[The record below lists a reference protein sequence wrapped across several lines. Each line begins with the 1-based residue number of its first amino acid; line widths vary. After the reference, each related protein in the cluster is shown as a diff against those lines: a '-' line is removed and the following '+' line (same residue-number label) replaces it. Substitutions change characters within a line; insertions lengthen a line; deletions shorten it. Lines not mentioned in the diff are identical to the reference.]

1 VKAIVTGRVES
12 LIAEESKLAK
22 SLEDIRAYVPITD
35 LCFEKSV
42 SGFHCYFI
50 PSPTGLRPD
59 SYDRTRAFLEG
70 LVSHFT
76 ARLGCHHESFVQV
89 SKGRDPEAMR
99 LFSTNAPKWI
109 PETGLGVWPHRPAPR
124 MMTMEDM
131 GDIESGANAP
141 VLLHSVFRI
150 TANGNARL
158 DAMTKMTGTGCG
170 LQLVSD
176 VESAVLL
183 RNMKDIFLGF
193 IKDRVFRI
201 FPWYVPL
208 IEKAVLTEPIEQ
220 LAVNA
225 MQSVSLYIRESPEDG
240 GILIVSAEPLAEI
253 FSQLGC
259 KQIEHAT
266 TPKWKLGE

>member
-1 VKAIVTGRVES
+1 VTAIAIGRVES
-12 LIAEESKLAK
+12 LVAEQSKLAK
-22 SLEDIRAYVPITD
+22 AVEDIRAYVPITD

-42 SGFHCYFI
+42 SGLHCYFI
-50 PSPTGLRPD
+50 PAPTGLRPD
-59 SYDRTRAFLEG
+59 SYDPARAFLEG

-76 ARLGCHHESFVQV
+76 ARLGCHHESFIQV

-131 GDIESGANAP
+131 ADIESAESASMT
-141 VLLHSVFRI
+141 LYSAFRV
-150 TANGNARL
+150 TTNGNARL
-158 DAMTKMTGTGCG
+158 DAMTRMTGTGCG
-170 LQLVSD
+170 LQLVSNI
-176 VESAVLL
+176 ESAVLL

-208 IEKAVLTEPIEQ
+208 IEKAVFTEPIEQ

-225 MQSVSLYIRESPEDG
+225 MQGVSLYIRESPEDG
-240 GILIVSAEPLAEI
+240 GILILSAEPLEDI
-253 FSQLGC
+253 FLQLGC
-259 KQIEHAT
+259 KQVENET
-266 TPKWKLGE
+266 TSKWKLGE